1 MDAFEAA
8 NTAKTARDEKAG
20 KAEAVENR
28 KSAITNRTTDIGTKE
43 TAVESAKTAAGD
55 DWETDSDY
63 LARKG
68 ELDALEAAQKQDL
81 QLNLEQDAADATAQR
96 DAA

>member
-1 MDAFEAA
+1 LSTYEAA
-8 NTAKTARDEKAG
+8 NTAKEARDEKAG
-20 KAEAVENR
+20 RATEVENR
-28 KSAITNRTTDIGTKE
+28 KSAITQRTTDIGTKE

-63 LARKG
+63 LARKN

-81 QLNLEQDAADATAQR
+81 QLNLEQDAFDAKEQR